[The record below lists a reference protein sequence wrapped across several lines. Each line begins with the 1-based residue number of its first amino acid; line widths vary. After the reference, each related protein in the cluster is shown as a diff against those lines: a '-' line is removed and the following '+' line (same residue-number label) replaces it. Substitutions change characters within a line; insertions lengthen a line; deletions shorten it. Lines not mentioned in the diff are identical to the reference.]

1 MGFVHSGEV
10 HGSKN
15 GAVNNEGVIA
25 DGNGVTEGQE
35 DHCLKNETVNNV
47 VANAD
52 EGNSGAVECFQTYKR
67 RKHAKS
73 SSEFKVQENSRKHMG
88 AASQLLVQVF
98 STAFTTCVPV
108 MVLYCYLSLCIRDF
122 MCYVCLLVE
131 FLEVQ
136 AARFLCLCRKEV
148 NQLARCTCAS
158 NL

>member
-1 MGFVHSGEV
+1 MAIVDGNGVAYSGEV

-15 GAVNNEGVIA
+15 GAVNNEVVIA

-108 MVLYCYLSLCIRDF
+108 MVLYCYLSHCIRDF
-122 MCYVCLLVE
+122 ICYVCLFVE
-131 FLEVQ
+131 FLSCKLLDFYVYVEK
-136 AARFLCLCRKEV
+136 RSISL
-148 NQLARCTCAS
+148 
-158 NL
+158 